1 MGSMVVRVEV
11 RPDLLRWAGRR
22 ARLDSDELALKFPK
36 YLEWESGATRPT
48 LRQLEAFASATHTPV
63 GYLLL
68 DVPPDLPLP
77 VPDFRTVASQGVVDP
92 TPDLLD
98 TIQICRLRQVWYHD
112 HLVAEGAQPPRWVGS
127 LTTQVDPVDAAAVI
141 GVALR
146 FEAADRDQF
155 ATWTDAFRCLIEQA
169 ETLGALVMVNGVVG
183 SNTHRKLDP
192 DEFRGF
198 SLVDDFAPL
207 IFVNGADTKAAQIF
221 TLIHEL
227 GHLWLGEGGVSD
239 ASMSA
244 ISSNPVERWCNAV
257 AAEVLT
263 PIAALTEAHE
273 PGEPWSDE
281 VNRLARRFKT
291 STLVII
297 FRLLE
302 AGLIAR
308 PEFDQLHRDEM
319 QRLREVQRSP
329 ASGGDY
335 YRTHPRRVSRTFATA
350 LLTSAFHGATPF
362 GEAMRLLGIKKSATL
377 GELAHQ
383 LDVA

>member
-1 MGSMVVRVEV
+1 M
-11 RPDLLRWAGRR
+11 
-22 ARLDSDELALKFPK
+22 
-36 YLEWESGATRPT
+36 
-48 LRQLEAFASATHTPV
+48 
-63 GYLLL
+63 
-68 DVPPDLPLP
+68 
-77 VPDFRTVASQGVVDP
+77 
-92 TPDLLD
+92 
-98 TIQICRLRQVWYHD
+98 
-112 HLVAEGAQPPRWVGS
+112 
-127 LTTQVDPVDAAAVI
+127 
-141 GVALR
+141 
-146 FEAADRDQF
+146 
-155 ATWTDAFRCLIEQA
+155 
-169 ETLGALVMVNGVVG
+169 
-183 SNTHRKLDP
+183 
-192 DEFRGF
+192 
-198 SLVDDFAPL
+198 
-207 IFVNGADTKAAQIF
+207 
-221 TLIHEL
+221 
-227 GHLWLGEGGVSD
+227 SD

-257 AAEVLT
+257 AAEVLA

-335 YRTHPRRVSRTFATA
+335 HRTHPRRVSRTFATA